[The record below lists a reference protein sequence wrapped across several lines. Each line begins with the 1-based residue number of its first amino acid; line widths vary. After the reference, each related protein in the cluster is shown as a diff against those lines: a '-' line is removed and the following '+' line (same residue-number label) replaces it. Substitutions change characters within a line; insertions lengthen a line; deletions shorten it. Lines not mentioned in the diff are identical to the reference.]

1 MRVVVLGAAGQL
13 GRQVVNTLSG
23 RGHWVCAAVRRPP
36 TPVFE
41 KSVDVRLA
49 DATNKTDLRS
59 AVRGF
64 DAVVN
69 VIGGGTLRKN
79 DVAST
84 TSTVAVAAAKEVG
97 VDRYVAISAGMV
109 ALDWTLFKYF
119 LRPLIFRHIL
129 AEHRRV
135 EEIVK
140 ASGLAWTI
148 VRPTALTNRPPTGYA
163 ASLELQ
169 SRAFVTSRVDVAAFI
184 ADELENNSYVRQ
196 AVFVTSRRKQEK
208 GD

>member
-23 RGHWVCAAVRRPP
+23 RGHSVCAAVRRLPI
-36 TPVFE
+36 PVFQE
-41 KSVDVRLA
+41 SVEVRLA
-49 DATNKTDLRS
+49 DARNKTDLRS
-59 AVRGF
+59 AIRGF

-109 ALDWTLFKYF
+109 ALDWTLFKYV
-119 LRPLIFRHIL
+119 LRPLIFPHIL

-135 EEIVK
+135 EEIVN
-140 ASGLAWTI
+140 ASALAWTI
-148 VRPTALTNRPPTGYA
+148 VRPTALTNRPPTGYV

-169 SRAFVTSRVDVAAFI
+169 SRAFVTSRADVAAFI
-184 ADELENNSYVRQ
+184 SDELENNSYVRQ

>member
-13 GRQVVNTLSG
+13 GREVVRILSA
-23 RGHWVCAAVRRPP
+23 RGHVICAAVRRPP
-36 TPVFE
+36 VPAFE
-41 KSVDVRLA
+41 REVEIRVA
-49 DATNKTDLRS
+49 DARNKAELRAAIS
-59 AVRGF
+59 GF

-84 TSTVAVAAAKEVG
+84 TSRIVVAAAEEVSAR
-97 VDRYVAISAGMV
+97 RYIVMSAGMV
-109 ALDWTLFKYF
+109 AVDWALFKYV

-129 AEHRRV
+129 GEHRRV

-140 ASGLAWTI
+140 ASTLAWTI
-148 VRPTALTNRPPTGYA
+148 VRPTALTNRLPTGYA

-169 SRAFVTSRVDVAAFI
+169 PGAFVTSRADVAAFI
-184 ADELENNSYVRQ
+184 ADELENNGYMRQ
-196 AVFVTSRRKQEK
+196 AVFVTSRRKRHPA
-208 GD
+208 

>member
-1 MRVVVLGAAGQL
+1 LVEI
-13 GRQVVNTLSG
+13 
-23 RGHWVCAAVRRPP
+23 H
-36 TPVFE
+36 
-41 KSVDVRLA
+41 LA
-49 DATNKTDLRS
+49 DARNKADLLAAIS
-59 AVRGF
+59 GF

-84 TSTVAVAAAKEVG
+84 TSMVAVAAAEQAS
-97 VDRYVAISAGMV
+97 VDRYIAISAGMV
-109 ALDWTLFKYF
+109 ALDWAFFKYV

-140 ASGLAWTI
+140 ASSLAWTI
-148 VRPTALTNRPPTGYA
+148 VRPTALTNRPATGYV

-169 SRAFVTSRVDVAAFI
+169 TRSFVTSRADVAAFI
-184 ADELENNSYVRQ
+184 ADELERNGYVRQ
-196 AVFVTSRRKQEK
+196 AVFVTSRTKRNPA
-208 GD
+208 

>member
-1 MRVVVLGAAGQL
+1 M
-13 GRQVVNTLSG
+13 
-23 RGHWVCAAVRRPP
+23 
-36 TPVFE
+36 
-41 KSVDVRLA
+41 
-49 DATNKTDLRS
+49 
-59 AVRGF
+59 
-64 DAVVN
+64 VN

-84 TSTVAVAAAKEVG
+84 TSAIAVAAAKEVG
-97 VDRYVAISAGMV
+97 VDRYVAVSAGMV
-109 ALDWTLFKYF
+109 ALDWVLFKYV

-135 EEIVK
+135 EEIVRK
-140 ASGLAWTI
+140 SSLAWTI
-148 VRPTALTNRPPTGYA
+148 VRPTAFANRPATGYV

-169 SRAFVTSRVDVAAFI
+169 PKSLVTSRADVAAFI

>member
-13 GRQVVNTLSG
+13 GREVVRILSK
-23 RGHWVCAAVRRPP
+23 RGNYVRAAVRR
-36 TPVFE
+36 F
-41 KSVDVRLA
+41 SVPDFGDSIDVHLV
-49 DATNKTDLRS
+49 DAWNKADLRS
-59 AVRGF
+59 AIRGF

-84 TSTVAVAAAKEVG
+84 TSALAVAAAKEVG
-97 VDRYVAISAGMV
+97 VDRYVAVSAGMV
-109 ALDWTLFKYF
+109 ALDWVLFKYV

-140 ASGLAWTI
+140 ASTLAWTI
-148 VRPTALTNRPPTGYA
+148 VRPTALTNRPATGYVV
-163 ASLELQ
+163 SSQLQ
-169 SRAFVTSRVDVAAFI
+169 SRTFVTSRADAATFI
-184 ADELENNSYVRQ
+184 ADELENNAYVRQ
-196 AVFVTSRRKQEK
+196 AVFLTSRRK
-208 GD
+208 